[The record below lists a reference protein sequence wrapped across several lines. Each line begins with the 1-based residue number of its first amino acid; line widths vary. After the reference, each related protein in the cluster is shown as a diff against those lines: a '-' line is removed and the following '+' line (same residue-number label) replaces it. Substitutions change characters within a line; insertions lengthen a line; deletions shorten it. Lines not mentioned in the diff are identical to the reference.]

1 MVNLVYWKPAG
12 DADLRAPH
20 GIETARL
27 VKLPIQEK
35 PGHDVDAANQRQ
47 NAPPPGYWIRP
58 GQRTPTRPGF
68 LRHRLTPNFTEQIC
82 IRSISVIIN
91 SESRQKLHRPVRPQ
105 RGCAVSEPGALEDRA
120 APIFKKRERTKTSR
134 RRSFGTSAGS
144 PAPATAVR

>member
-58 GQRTPTRPGF
+58 GQRTRTRPGF

-105 RGCAVSEPGALEDRA
+105 RGCAPEPGALGPRGPRLQKAREDKSF
-120 APIFKKRERTKTSR
+120 PGGDLSGR
-134 RRSFGTSAGS
+134 RR
-144 PAPATAVR
+144 VRQRRRLL

>member
-105 RGCAVSEPGALEDRA
+105 RGCAVSDRGLWRTARAPSSKSERGQKLPGGDPSGRW
-120 APIFKKRERTKTSR
+120 RVRQR
-134 RRSFGTSAGS
+134 RRLL
-144 PAPATAVR
+144 